1 MPFQTLQ
8 VEQSAD
14 GLLRVTL
21 NRENVRNALNTQMG
35 IELRDVFS
43 PLAFHPQSVR
53 CILITGAGDK
63 AFCAGGDLKERNG
76 MTDDQWRI
84 QHAIFEE
91 AYYAVMNCTA
101 PVIAAVNGSAFGG
114 GCELALACD
123 FIYAANTAR
132 FALPE
137 TSLGIIPGCGGT
149 QNLPRAVGQR
159 RAKELI
165 LTGKAFT
172 AEEAHEWGMVNLV
185 CEPDQLL
192 TLSLAAAQNICA
204 SAPVAVRQAKTA
216 IRRGLDVDLRTGL
229 AIEIEAY
236 NRTVVTEDR
245 LEGVRAF
252 GEKRKPKF
260 TGR

>member
-35 IELRDVFS
+35 IELREVFS

-53 CILITGAGDK
+53 CVLITGAGDK

-192 TLSLAAAQNICA
+192 TLSLAAAQNMCA

>member
-35 IELRDVFS
+35 IELREVFS

-53 CILITGAGDK
+53 CVLITGAGDK
-63 AFCAGGDLKERNG
+63 ALCAGGDLKERNG

-192 TLSLAAAQNICA
+192 TLSLAAAQNMCA

>member
-192 TLSLAAAQNICA
+192 NLSLAAAQNICA